1 VGFAIDEARV
11 AADARFDGI
20 FVLRTNTALDPLQA
34 MLRYRELQGV
44 EQLFRSAK
52 SLRATRPIFH
62 KCDATIRLAGEKGLG
77 PLPPTSRRAVF
88 CSFLALVL
96 QKELADRCA
105 AHGFQPEWD
114 EVRRD
119 LDRLQEVEVAQ
130 DGKRFILRTSTTGCA
145 GKLFQTL
152 GIALP
157 PNIRDA
163 APQAATLANTS
174 QL

>member
-1 VGFAIDEARV
+1 MGFAIDEARV

-20 FVLRTNTALDPLQA
+20 FVLRTNTTLDPLQA

-52 SLRATRPIFH
+52 SLLATRPIFH
-62 KCDATIRLAGEKGLG
+62 KRDATIRGH
-77 PLPPTSRRAVF
+77 VF

-96 QKELADRCA
+96 HKETQDRLAA
-105 AHGFQPEWD
+105 AGLVPEWA
-114 EVRRD
+114 EVLRD
-119 LDRLQEVEVAQ
+119 LDRLQEVEVEQ
-130 DGKRFILRTSTTGCA
+130 DGKRFILRTPVTGCA

-152 GIALP
+152 GVALP

-163 APQAATLANTS
+163 ASDPADTARRTLPAVV
-174 QL
+174 LRPPPAP